1 MKVHR
6 LPKDPGPAAWNDLL
20 PAPAPAEPLDS
31 HITAEWLVI
40 GAGFAGLAAARRL
53 SQNCPGERII
63 VLDAVRVGEGPA
75 GRNSGFMIDLP
86 HDLSSENYGGEA
98 EKDHQLIRANRAAIS
113 FALDTAKDYG
123 LPEEAIVQS
132 GKINAAA
139 TEAGMR
145 HNVDFGGHVQALGEP
160 CTFMDA
166 ADMQRLT
173 GIDYYLG
180 GLYTPGA
187 AMIQPAMFVR
197 SVADG
202 LRSNRVTIHEQSPVK
217 ALEREGGHWRAITP
231 GGSVTA
237 PKVILAVN
245 GHVESFG
252 FFERRLMHTFTY
264 ASMTRALTSS
274 EVNVLG
280 GEPVWGLTPSGPMG
294 STVRRI
300 SGVGGDR
307 IIVRNRF
314 TYDPSME
321 ISGARIAAVA
331 RDHYKAFAARF
342 PMLKGVEMQYRWGGR
357 LCVSRN
363 DAPAFGEVDEHL
375 YSACCQNGL
384 GTARGTFSGVA
395 VADLACGLETEFSQY
410 QAQQPEPVKLPPQPF
425 AWLGIN
431 GYMRWQ
437 EMKSGREM

>member
-1 MKVHR
+1 
-6 LPKDPGPAAWNDLL
+6 
-20 PAPAPAEPLDS
+20 
-31 HITAEWLVI
+31 
-40 GAGFAGLAAARRL
+40 
-53 SQNCPGERII
+53 
-63 VLDAVRVGEGPA
+63 
-75 GRNSGFMIDLP
+75 
-86 HDLSSENYGGEA
+86 
-98 EKDHQLIRANRAAIS
+98 
-113 FALDTAKDYG
+113 
-123 LPEEAIVQS
+123 
-132 GKINAAA
+132 
-139 TEAGMR
+139 
-145 HNVDFGGHVQALGEP
+145 
-160 CTFMDA
+160 
-166 ADMQRLT
+166 
-173 GIDYYLG
+173 
-180 GLYTPGA
+180 
-187 AMIQPAMFVR
+187 
-197 SVADG
+197 
-202 LRSNRVTIHEQSPVK
+202 
-217 ALEREGGHWRAITP
+217 
-231 GGSVTA
+231 
-237 PKVILAVN
+237 
-245 GHVESFG
+245 
-252 FFERRLMHTFTY
+252 MHTFTY